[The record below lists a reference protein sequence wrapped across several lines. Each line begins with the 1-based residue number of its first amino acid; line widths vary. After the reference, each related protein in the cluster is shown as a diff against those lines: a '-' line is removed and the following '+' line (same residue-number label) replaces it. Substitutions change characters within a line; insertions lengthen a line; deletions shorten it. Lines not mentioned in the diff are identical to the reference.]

1 MRFKQIIGE
10 SKNIIK
16 ENTSFIKLQK
26 HTKFSKLIDSF
37 KLTEQTAE
45 EINAAAQDAALDPTL
60 AQTQEVQQEPVPA
73 PEQPKVNTL
82 TAEGEVELIRLL
94 RTALTLDI
102 DPNIIPLEIINVEI
116 NQNNARDV
124 YDKLKKFMST
134 FSE

>member
-16 ENTSFIKLQK
+16 ENTSFIELQK